1 MRYGSIY
8 LLTNQHTKEQYV
20 GQTIKSVDRRWYA
33 HCISAKSPKFL
44 IAHNIASHGKAAFDV
59 QEIFVAF
66 SKQHLNWAEQLF
78 IAALKPTL
86 NKTRGGA
93 GSPRKLSAKE
103 CLARSEASK
112 RRWADPEWRAK
123 AVESLKRAVRPTVPY
138 EVLRE
143 RGKAVCAKRW
153 AKHVKKVRIANWTE
167 ERTAQRAA
175 VTTETWQNPEIRAKR
190 IEGIRQASA
199 RPEVRN
205 KRVLAST
212 GRIMSRDSVEKAAR
226 AKWKPVYCPELQ
238 ISFLSQKHAAEFLGV
253 LKTTVNNAIKQKGK
267 VQQKFTLEMV
277 A

>member
-33 HCISAKSPKFL
+33 HCISAKIPKFP
-44 IAHNIASHGKAAFDV
+44 IAHNIALHGKDVFDV
-59 QEIFVAF
+59 RELFVAF
-66 SKQHLNWAEQLF
+66 SKPDLDWAEQAF
-78 IAALKPTL
+78 IATFKPTL

-93 GSPRKLSAKE
+93 GSPRKLSAEE
-103 CLARSEASK
+103 CVARSEAAK
-112 RRWADPEWRAK
+112 RRWADPEWK
-123 AVESLKRAVRPTVPY
+123 AQTVESLKLAVRPTVPY

-143 RGKAVCAKRW
+143 RGRAVCEKRW
-153 AKHVKKVRIANWTE
+153 AGHVKKVRTANGTA
-167 ERTAQRAA
+167 ERTAQRVSA
-175 VTTETWQNPEIRAKR
+175 TTQTWQNSEIRAKR
-190 IEGIRQASA
+190 VAGIRQANT
-199 RPEVRN
+199 RPEV
-205 KRVLAST
+205 KAKKALASS
-212 GRIMSRDSVEKAAR
+212 GRVMPRASVEKTAR

-267 VQQKFTLEMV
+267 VQRKFTLEVV